1 MTSKLSILTAALAL
15 LITHSAQAATAF
27 INFDDLPLG
36 PMTFPEA
43 MPSPQTITYP
53 QATFSGGAILG
64 YATYFPAQ
72 GFATAPNIYGTA
84 WFGDNLLETMT
95 ITINPSFPT
104 SEVSFSLFNGVIP
117 SQTYTVSAFNASD
130 MLLIS
135 QPVYDPR
142 ERQYRFCNRG
152 SSGIGNCKGHHHP
165 GWRTQRVG
173 LCYRFSHP
181 HPTTTLA
188 ASAPAGRTTTFCH
201 RRGSAGISYQAQKK
215 ENCRHCCINKPHR
228 CPQTRDAVA
237 ETVGVRKRLAAP
249 PSSGAAIRT
258 IGVLDRPAAFR
269 FLCSEQTQCARNTL
283 IRAKRKVGC

>member
-1 MTSKLSILTAALAL
+1 MTSKLSVLIAALAL

-27 INFDDLPLG
+27 ITFDDLPQG

-117 SQTYTVSAFNASD
+117 SQAYTVSAFNASD
-130 MLLIS
+130 TLLIS
-135 QPVYDPR
+135 Q
-142 ERQYRFCNRG
+142 QYVIPGNGNTGFAIVDLA
-152 SSGIGNCKGHHHP
+152 GIGNCQGHHYP

-173 LCYRFSHP
+173 LCYRFNYP

-188 ASAPAGRTTTFCH
+188 TSAPAGRTTTFCH

-215 ENCRHCCINKPHR
+215 ENCRHCCINKPHP

-258 IGVLDRPAAFR
+258 IGVLDRASR
-269 FLCSEQTQCARNTL
+269 FPLPLQ
-283 IRAKRKVGC
+283 RADPVRSKHISTR

>member
-27 INFDDLPLG
+27 ITFDDLPLG

-117 SQTYTVSAFNASD
+117 SQAYTVSAFNASD

-135 QPVYDPR
+135 N
-142 ERQYRFCNRG
+142 QYMIPGNGDTGFAIVDLLAL
-152 SSGIGNCKGHHHP
+152 GIAKVTITPDGVP
-165 GWRTQRVG
+165 SEWDFVIDI
-173 LCYRFSHP
+173 SHP

-188 ASAPAGRTTTFCH
+188 ASALAGRTTTFCH
-201 RRGSAGISYQAQKK
+201 RRGSAGIS
-215 ENCRHCCINKPHR
+215 
-228 CPQTRDAVA
+228 
-237 ETVGVRKRLAAP
+237 
-249 PSSGAAIRT
+249 
-258 IGVLDRPAAFR
+258 
-269 FLCSEQTQCARNTL
+269 
-283 IRAKRKVGC
+283 